1 MFSPIQN
8 RRDGFR
14 EKNSWIYTGFIAGC
28 QQLFCVYRKNT
39 SESQVYK
46 VYYMNSSANKLVEK
60 TYKTETSDT
69 LVLMRELMQ
78 QMNTRQK
85 KEDCEVIKPEQVRLD
100 HVTFDSSKST
110 ANIYFSREY
119 NECDNSVK
127 LLLNAGIVKM
137 LTQINGVSYVQ
148 F

>member
-14 EKNSWIYTGFIAGC
+14 EKIVGYILVLLLAVSSCFAYTGC
-28 QQLFCVYRKNT
+28 QKNT

-46 VYYMNSSANKLVEK
+46 VYYMNSSTNKLVEK

-85 KEDCEVIKPEQVRLD
+85 KKTV
-100 HVTFDSSKST
+100 KSL
-110 ANIYFSREY
+110 SRSR
-119 NECDNSVK
+119 SV
-127 LLLNAGIVKM
+127 
-137 LTQINGVSYVQ
+137 
-148 F
+148 

>member
-28 QQLFCVYRKNT
+28 QQLFAYTGCQKNT

-85 KEDCEVIKPEQVRLD
+85 KKTV
-100 HVTFDSSKST
+100 KSL
-110 ANIYFSREY
+110 SRSR
-119 NECDNSVK
+119 SV
-127 LLLNAGIVKM
+127 
-137 LTQINGVSYVQ
+137 
-148 F
+148 

>member
-1 MFSPIQN
+1 MKKIVGYILVLLLAVSSCFA
-8 RRDGFR
+8 
-14 EKNSWIYTGFIAGC
+14 YTGC
-28 QQLFCVYRKNT
+28 QKNT

-85 KEDCEVIKPEQVRLD
+85 KEDCEVIKPDLLRLKKT
-100 HVTFDSSKST
+100 VKSL
-110 ANIYFSREY
+110 SRSR
-119 NECDNSVK
+119 SV
-127 LLLNAGIVKM
+127 
-137 LTQINGVSYVQ
+137 
-148 F
+148 

>member
-14 EKNSWIYTGFIAGC
+14 EKIVGYILVLLLAVSSCFVYTGC
-28 QQLFCVYRKNT
+28 QKNT

-85 KEDCEVIKPEQVRLD
+85 KKTV
-100 HVTFDSSKST
+100 KSL
-110 ANIYFSREY
+110 SRSR
-119 NECDNSVK
+119 SV
-127 LLLNAGIVKM
+127 
-137 LTQINGVSYVQ
+137 
-148 F
+148 

>member
-1 MFSPIQN
+1 MKKIVGYILVLLLAVSSCFA
-8 RRDGFR
+8 
-14 EKNSWIYTGFIAGC
+14 YTGC
-28 QQLFCVYRKNT
+28 QKNT

-110 ANIYFSREY
+110 VISPRYSPA
-119 NECDNSVK
+119 VK
-127 LLLNAGIVKM
+127 F
-137 LTQINGVSYVQ
+137 LTSCPLE
-148 F
+148 